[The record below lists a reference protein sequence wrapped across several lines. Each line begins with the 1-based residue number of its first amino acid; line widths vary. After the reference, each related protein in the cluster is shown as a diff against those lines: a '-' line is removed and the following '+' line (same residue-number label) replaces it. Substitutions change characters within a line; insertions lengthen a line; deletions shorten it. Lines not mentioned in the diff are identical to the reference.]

1 MKFDRDTYKL
11 YNNNEKS
18 FVECEWSIQNALSS
32 NKYMY
37 GYKEIHCYSWRCSDK
52 KTHFHWVMVQEHQL
66 LTLGF
71 AFGKTNILIINH
83 IACFCIFILY
93 EWHVLKINK
102 NGFRKCMFLL
112 LVSIY
117 ICGIYSGC
125 HASKHS
131 LMAISIVKG
140 IR

>member
-1 MKFDRDTYKL
+1 MHNHQINICTD
-11 YNNNEKS
+11 
-18 FVECEWSIQNALSS
+18 I
-32 NKYMY
+32 
-37 GYKEIHCYSWRCSDK
+37 EIHCYSWRCSDK

-131 LMAISIVKG
+131 LMAISIEG
-140 IR
+140 DIRYAVSGKHNISRKRVAYEK